1 MEERKILVTSKILV
15 HFSCNLNIQNCIEIT
30 ESKKCH
36 RALKSNCSSPTS
48 IRSFHTGGILLCE
61 EEKKKPTQNKTEEVI
76 SFKSILFLLWVALW
90 IADGHC
96 CYQCR
101 ANIAKNSHCHNIF
114 IFRTA
119 NTSRIWQER
128 VQIYMQKSLQD
139 FSGSQFSPL
148 DMLRSPQEEHR
159 GKEKKTSAEFSWYE
173 RKANFLRSGT
183 SMMEMSNLSLSWNKN

>member
-1 MEERKILVTSKILV
+1 MPQSFKVKLFIAYFHQILSHWR
-15 HFSCNLNIQNCIEIT
+15 HFIVW
-30 ESKKCH
+30 
-36 RALKSNCSSPTS
+36 R
-48 IRSFHTGGILLCE
+48 R
-61 EEKKKPTQNKTEEVI
+61 KKKPTQNKTEEEVI
-76 SFKSILFLLWVALW
+76 SFKFILFLLWVALW

-128 VQIYMQKSLQD
+128 LQIYMQKSLQD

-173 RKANFLRSGT
+173 RKANFLLPWWKWAIWVCLATRNKKIFYPCGNQT
-183 SMMEMSNLSLSWNKN
+183 AAVQASLISD